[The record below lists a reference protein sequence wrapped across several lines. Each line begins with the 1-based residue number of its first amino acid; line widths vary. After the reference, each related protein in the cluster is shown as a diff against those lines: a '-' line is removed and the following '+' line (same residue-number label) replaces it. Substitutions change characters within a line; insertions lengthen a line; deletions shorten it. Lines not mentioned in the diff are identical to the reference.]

1 MTLPATQM
9 TGTQIDLGLKSST
22 PYTVTIQPAAPASG
36 HWHRVLNIL
45 WDEGIVQDL
54 SDPACRTLFAFLRLN
69 DLVVRGGALDPATGL
84 VFVPITRLME
94 TVRKGRTYVYRARAE
109 LLAHPRGL
117 LADRGSDRYAVLP
130 AFEWASRPQGA
141 DTSVRRVRT
150 ENPQGADAACV
161 PLREARA
168 RQITHSK
175 TRDENPIQKPEP
187 QARARR
193 VSEWPE
199 PDLLAQMAIDRGD
212 VRGLLIALG
221 VWHYAAEALAEIP
234 TITVAR
240 VMDDARAVGADHKA
254 KNKPRYLA
262 GRLARGF
269 GLALPDC
276 PGVKRFTREQLD
288 QGWGNIQR
296 LRAERA
302 GKAFEQRF
310 HDGREPTAAEYA
322 RTEDE

>member
-1 MTLPATQM
+1 MTDTPDPA
-9 TGTQIDLGLKSST
+9 
-22 PYTVTIQPAAPASG
+22 VTITDLKVENATLRGSLFIAARRLKDFLDAPAREVG
-36 HWHRVLNIL
+36 
-45 WDEGIVQDL
+45 QD
-54 SDPACRTLFAFLRLN
+54 RLRL
-69 DLVVRGGALDPATGL
+69 T
-84 VFVPITRLME
+84 I
-94 TVRKGRTYVYRARAE
+94 
-109 LLAHPRGL
+109 PR
-117 LADRGSDRYAVLP
+117 S
-130 AFEWASRPQGA
+130 
-141 DTSVRRVRT
+141 
-150 ENPQGADAACV
+150 
-161 PLREARA
+161 LRE
-168 RQITHSK
+168 S
-175 TRDENPIQKPEP
+175 
-187 QARARR
+187 
-193 VSEWPE
+193 
-199 PDLLAQMAIDRGD
+199 
-212 VRGLLIALG
+212 
-221 VWHYAAEALAEIP
+221 AAEALAEIP

>member
-1 MTLPATQM
+1 MSEHRHTVIT
-9 TGTQIDLGLKSST
+9 ST
-22 PYTVTIQPAAPASG
+22 PAERVELHVHTGSPDAR
-36 HWHRVLNIL
+36 WHRFLNCL
-45 WDEGIVQDL
+45 WDEGVIASL
-54 SDPACRTLFAFLRLN
+54 SDRAYRVLGALLRLRK
-69 DLVVRGGALDPATGL
+69 DDGTAFASIDTLCTLTGYAERSVQSALKELRSHPRRLLAVIGRDVYEVLPGFTFAGRTVLHEPPQDPADL
-84 VFVPITRLME
+84 R
-94 TVRKGRTYVYRARAE
+94 TV
-109 LLAHPRGL
+109 L
-117 LADRGSDRYAVLP
+117 
-130 AFEWASRPQGA
+130 RP
-141 DTSVRRVRT
+141 T
-150 ENPQGADAACV
+150 CV
-161 PLREARA
+161 PLMEARA
-168 RQITHSK
+168 RQNTHSK

-269 GLALPDC
+269 GLTLPDC

-310 HDGREPTAAEYA
+310 HDGRGPTAAEYA